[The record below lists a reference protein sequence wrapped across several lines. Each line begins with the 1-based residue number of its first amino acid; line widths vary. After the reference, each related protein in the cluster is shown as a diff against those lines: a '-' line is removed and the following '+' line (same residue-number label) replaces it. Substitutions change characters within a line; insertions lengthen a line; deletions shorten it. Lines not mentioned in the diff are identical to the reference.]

1 MNLLLIILICLVIM
15 IVLII
20 LVYSNRYRRVP
31 PDQAMVI
38 FGKGYGELGFTIIK
52 GGGKFIVPILE
63 EVSFLPLDVRTLDVS
78 VPSVV
83 TKEGVQL
90 GVEAV
95 AQVKISSDE
104 SLLKTA
110 AEQLLH
116 KSPEEIN
123 YVATRSLEG
132 FIRGVCARLSVEEIN
147 VDRAKVAGEIQD
159 VAVEELSSMGLQVVS
174 FTIRDLEDTVG
185 YLDAL
190 GKKQTAEVKR
200 NAVIG
205 EAEAVRDADIRS
217 AVAKK
222 DGKTAEAIA
231 ETQIAE
237 AIRDKN
243 LKIAAYEEE
252 VKTKEAD
259 RDIAY
264 SIQKSLREQELIE
277 AQMGIKIRE
286 KEKGIEL
293 QEQEI
298 ARKEKELE
306 ATIRR
311 PARAEKDREILIA
324 EGKANAQVK
333 VGQAEADVIQMK
345 GKAEADVRFLNGEAE
360 ANVNK
365 AKGLAQAEVLKEQ
378 GLAHGKAIEA
388 KGLAE
393 ATAMDKKAEAW
404 EKYGEAAIAQLI
416 IDKLPEIADK
426 LAPLENTEKIIIMGG
441 ERGPSA
447 LVGDGVRSMVELT
460 SMVKGLTG
468 LDIQKLIK
476 GYLPQGETGKE
487 KVKDA
492 KILKKK

>member
-1 MNLLLIILICLVIM
+1 MSFLITAAVIAVFL

-31 PDQAMVI
+31 PDAAMVV
-38 FGKGYGELGFTIIK
+38 FGKKYEKIGFKIVK
-52 GGGKFIVPILE
+52 GGGKFIIPIVE
-63 EVSFLPLDVRTLDVS
+63 EVALLPLDVRTLDIS
-78 VPSVV
+78 VKSVV
-83 TKEGVQL
+83 TLQGVQMD
-90 GVEAV
+90 VEAV

-104 SLLKTA
+104 NLLKTA

-116 KSPEEIN
+116 KSADEIN

-132 FIRGVCARLSVEEIN
+132 HVRGVCARLSVEDIN
-147 VDRAKVAGEIQD
+147 ADRNKVASEIQD
-159 VAVEELSSMGLQVVS
+159 VAVEDLKNMGMDVVS
-174 FTIRDLEDTVG
+174 FTIRDLEDKVG

-205 EAEAVRDADIRS
+205 EAEAERDAVIKS
-217 AVAKK
+217 AEAKK
-222 DGKTAEAIA
+222 EGKTAEAIA

-237 AIRDKN
+237 AIRNKN
-243 LKIAAYEEE
+243 LKVAAYEEE

-293 QEQEI
+293 QQQEI
-298 ARKEKELE
+298 DRKEKELE

-333 VGQAEADVIQMK
+333 EGQAEADVIQMK
-345 GKAEADVRFLNGEAE
+345 GKAQADVRFLNGEAE
-360 ANVNK
+360 ANVGK
-365 AKGLAQAEVLKEQ
+365 AKGLAQADVLREQ
-378 GLAHGKAIEA
+378 GIAHGKAIEA

-393 ATAMDKKAEAW
+393 AIAMDKKAEAW
-404 EKYGEAAIAQLI
+404 EKYGEAAIAQMI
-416 IDKLPEIADK
+416 IDKLPEVADK

-460 SMVKGLTG
+460 TMVKGLTG
-468 LDIQKLIK
+468 LDIQELIK
-476 GYLPQGETGKE
+476 NYLPQTG
-487 KVKDA
+487 VKDA
-492 KILKKK
+492 KLLKKKK

>member
-1 MNLLLIILICLVIM
+1 MSFLITAAVIAVFL

-31 PDQAMVI
+31 PDAAMVE
-38 FGKGYGELGFTIIK
+38 FGKKYEKIGFKIVK
-52 GGGKFIVPILE
+52 GGGKFIIPIVE
-63 EVSFLPLDVRTLDVS
+63 EVALLPLDVRTLDIS
-78 VPSVV
+78 VKSVV
-83 TKEGVQL
+83 TLQGVQMD
-90 GVEAV
+90 VEAV

-104 SLLKTA
+104 NLLKTA

-116 KSPEEIN
+116 KSADEIN

-132 FIRGVCARLSVEEIN
+132 HVRGVCARLSVEDIN
-147 VDRAKVAGEIQD
+147 ADRNKVASEIQD
-159 VAVEELSSMGLQVVS
+159 VAVEDLKNMGMDVVS
-174 FTIRDLEDTVG
+174 FTIRDLEDKVG

-205 EAEAVRDADIRS
+205 EAEAERDAVIKS
-217 AVAKK
+217 AEAKK
-222 DGKTAEAIA
+222 EGKTAEAIA

-237 AIRDKN
+237 AIRNKN
-243 LKIAAYEEE
+243 LKVAAYEEE

-293 QEQEI
+293 QQQEI
-298 ARKEKELE
+298 DRKEKELE

-333 VGQAEADVIQMK
+333 EGQAEADVIQMK
-345 GKAEADVRFLNGEAE
+345 GKAQADVRFLNGEAE
-360 ANVNK
+360 ANVGK
-365 AKGLAQAEVLKEQ
+365 AKGLAQADVLREQ
-378 GLAHGKAIEA
+378 GIAHGKAIEA

-393 ATAMDKKAEAW
+393 AIAMDKKAEAW
-404 EKYGEAAIAQLI
+404 EKYGEAAIAQMI
-416 IDKLPEIADK
+416 IDKLPEVADK

-460 SMVKGLTG
+460 TMVKGLTG
-468 LDIQKLIK
+468 LDIQELIK
-476 GYLPQGETGKE
+476 NYLPQTG
-487 KVKDA
+487 VKDA
-492 KILKKK
+492 KLLKKKK

>member
-1 MNLLLIILICLVIM
+1 MSLLLSIVIVAVIL

-31 PDQAMVI
+31 PDAAMVV

-52 GGGKFIVPILE
+52 GGGKFIIPILE

-95 AQVKISSDE
+95 AQVKISSDAT
-104 SLLKTA
+104 LLKTA

-116 KSPEEIN
+116 KSAEEIN

-147 VDRAKVAGEIQD
+147 EDRAKVAAEIQD

-205 EAEAVRDADIRS
+205 EAEAERDAVIRS

-222 DGKTAEAIA
+222 DGKTAEAVA
-231 ETQIAE
+231 ETQIAD

-264 SIQKSLREQELIE
+264 SIQKSIKEQELIE
-277 AQMGIKIRE
+277 AQMGIKIKE

-293 QEQEI
+293 QQQEI
-298 ARKEKELE
+298 DRKEKELE
-306 ATIRR
+306 ATVRR

-333 VGQAEADVIQMK
+333 VGQAQ
-345 GKAEADVRFLNGEAE
+345 ADVRFLNGEAE

-404 EKYGEAAIAQLI
+404 KKYGEAAIAQLI
-416 IDKLPEIADK
+416 IDKLPEVADK

-441 ERGPSA
+441 DRGPSA

-460 SMVKGLTG
+460 TMVKGLTG
-468 LDIQKLIK
+468 LDIQELIK

>member
-1 MNLLLIILICLVIM
+1 MSLLMSIVIVAVIL

-31 PDQAMVI
+31 PDAAMVV
-38 FGKGYGELGFTIIK
+38 FGRGYGELGFTIIK
-52 GGGKFIVPILE
+52 GGGKFIIPIVE

-95 AQVKISSDE
+95 AQVKISSDAT
-104 SLLKTA
+104 LLKTA

-116 KSPEEIN
+116 KSAEEIN

-147 VDRAKVAGEIQD
+147 EDRAKVAAEIQD

-205 EAEAVRDADIRS
+205 EAEAERDAIIKS
-217 AVAKK
+217 AEAKQE
-222 DGKTAEAIA
+222 GKTAEAIA
-231 ETQIAE
+231 ETQIAD

-286 KEKGIEL
+286 KQKGIEL

-298 ARKEKELE
+298 ERKEKELE

-324 EGKANAQVK
+324 EGKANANIK
-333 VGQAEADVIQMK
+333 VGQ
-345 GKAEADVRFLNGEAE
+345 AEADVRFLNGEAE

-378 GLAHGKAIEA
+378 GLAQGKAIEA

-468 LDIQKLIK
+468 LDIQELIK
-476 GYLPQGETGKE
+476 GYLPQGESGKE
-487 KVKDA
+487 TVKDA
-492 KILKKK
+492 KFLKKK

>member
-1 MNLLLIILICLVIM
+1 VIVAVIL

-31 PDQAMVI
+31 PDAAMVV

-52 GGGKFIVPILE
+52 GGGKFIIPILE

-95 AQVKISSDE
+95 AQVKISSDAT
-104 SLLKTA
+104 LLKTA

-116 KSPEEIN
+116 KSAEEIN

-147 VDRAKVAGEIQD
+147 EDRAKVAAEIQD

-205 EAEAVRDADIRS
+205 EAEAERDAVIRS

-222 DGKTAEAIA
+222 DGKTAEAVA
-231 ETQIAE
+231 ETQIAD

-264 SIQKSLREQELIE
+264 SIQKSIKEQELIE
-277 AQMGIKIRE
+277 AQMGIKIKE

-293 QEQEI
+293 QQQEI
-298 ARKEKELE
+298 DRKEKELE
-306 ATIRR
+306 ATVRR

-333 VGQAEADVIQMK
+333 VGQAQ
-345 GKAEADVRFLNGEAE
+345 ADVRFLNGEAE

-404 EKYGEAAIAQLI
+404 KKYGEAAIAQLI
-416 IDKLPEIADK
+416 IDKLPEVADK

-441 ERGPSA
+441 DRGPSA

-460 SMVKGLTG
+460 TMVKGLTG
-468 LDIQKLIK
+468 LDIQELIK